1 MASVESQDTKTNR
14 AYTRRDFLVAFGAG
28 CAALAVGWL
37 PGCATVPVYR
47 GNVRDGSLSLSEA
60 EFATTSGDQNALV
73 IRAPQMESAVILL
86 RLPDASYRALSAVCT
101 HQGCEV
107 RPGSNGLR
115 CPCHG
120 SAFSLEGEVLR
131 GPAKKPLPVYPVR
144 VADGQVTI
152 DVRSMELR

>member
-1 MASVESQDTKTNR
+1 MNG
-14 AYTRRDFLVAFGAG
+14 YTRREFLVAFGTG

-47 GNVRDGSLSLSEA
+47 GNVHDGSLSLSET
-60 EFATTSGDQNALV
+60 EFAMASGDKNALV
-73 IRAPQMESAVILL
+73 IRAPQMENAVILL
-86 RLPDASYRALSAVCT
+86 RLPDTSYRALSAVCT

-107 RPGSNGLR
+107 RPASDRLQ

-144 VADGQVTI
+144 IADGQITI
-152 DVRSMELR
+152 EVRAVELP

>member
-1 MASVESQDTKTNR
+1 MSET
-14 AYTRRDFLVAFGAG
+14 DF
-28 CAALAVGWL
+28 ALAAGE
-37 PGCATVPVYR
+37 T
-47 GNVRDGSLSLSEA
+47 
-60 EFATTSGDQNALV
+60 NALV
-73 IRAPQMESAVILL
+73 IRAPQMEGAVILL

-120 SAFSLEGEVLR
+120 SAYSLDGNVVR
-131 GPAKKPLPVYPVR
+131 GPATKPLAAYPVR

-152 DVRSMELR
+152 DVRAVELR